1 MTNSLLVD
9 NRADHITIIT
19 LNRPDHR
26 NALDLA
32 TMHGLAT
39 AVADLEHDSQ
49 LRAVIITG
57 AGSESFCSGL
67 DLYEFSVRTSAE
79 DARSMQSFMT
89 NTLMR
94 LERLPVPIIAAING
108 YALGGGSELAVA
120 CDLRIAD
127 EHTRLGFVHAKNAL
141 TTGWGASQRLLR
153 LVGYARALDI
163 LLTSRILRAPE
174 LLAIGLAN
182 RVAEAG
188 SSLEQAIHYA
198 QYITQTAPR
207 AVRGM
212 KSLLRTGLNE
222 SFETVQDLESELFPP
237 LWEAP
242 EHVQSV
248 EAYLKRD
255 RKNS

>member
-9 NRADHITIIT
+9 NRTDHITILT
-19 LNRPDHR
+19 LNRPAQR

-32 TMHGLAT
+32 TMHALAH
-39 AVADLEHDSQ
+39 AVTTLENDP
-49 LRAVIITG
+49 LIRAVIITG

-67 DLYEFSVRTSAE
+67 DLYEFSIRTSADE
-79 DARSMQSFMT
+79 ARSMLSLMSD
-89 NTLMR
+89 TLMR
-94 LERLPVPIIAAING
+94 LENLPVPVIAAING

-127 EHTRLGFVHAKNAL
+127 EQTRLGFVHAKNAL

-153 LVGYARALDI
+153 IVGYARAMDI
-163 LLTSRILRAPE
+163 LLTSRVLRAPE

-182 RVAEAG
+182 RVVEAG
-188 SSLEQAIHYA
+188 SSLEHAIHYA
-198 QYITQTAPR
+198 QYISQNSL
-207 AVRGM
+207 AVVKGM
-212 KSLLRTGLNE
+212 KALLQTSLNE
-222 SFETVQDLESELFPP
+222 PFETVQNLERELFPP

-242 EHVQSV
+242 EHVRSV
-248 EAYLKRD
+248 EAYLRRD